1 MQLSE
6 FELIRKYFS
15 KSTNRTTPEIICGIG
30 DDAAVVSVPHGV
42 ELVVSMDTLISG
54 IHFPITSSPQ
64 DIGYKALAVN
74 LSDMAAMGAE
84 PRWITLALTMP
95 ENDETWLEKFMQ
107 GFNELVQQFSLD
119 LIGGDL
125 TCGPLSITIQIHGF
139 NLTGK
144 SIYRHGAQTGDLIYV
159 SGTLGDAGFALS
171 LLEDQSLLKNKY
183 HEYLL
188 QRLNR
193 PVPRIDL
200 GLALR
205 DIASS
210 AIDISDGLLAD
221 LGHILTASRKGATVM
236 VNQLP
241 LSAALK
247 EYKTENVLDIVLA
260 SGDDYELCFTVPP
273 ERRLNIDEIDPGD
286 CQLSYIGNITDKPG
300 IQWLQADNKEYSP
313 SARAYS
319 HF

>member
-1 MQLSE
+1 MPLSE

-15 KSTNRTTPEIICGIG
+15 KSTNKTPDIICGIG
-30 DDAAVVSVPHGV
+30 DDAAVVSVPHGM
-42 ELVVSMDTLISG
+42 ELVLSMDTLIAG
-54 IHFPITSSPQ
+54 VHFPVACSPQ

-74 LSDMAAMGAE
+74 LSDLAAMGAE
-84 PRWITLALTMP
+84 PRWVTLALTMP
-95 ENDETWLEKFMQ
+95 ENDETWLGKFME
-107 GFNELVQQFSLD
+107 GFNELAQQFNLD

-125 TCGPLSITIQIHGF
+125 TRGPLSITIQVHGF
-139 NLTGK
+139 NFTGK
-144 SIYRHGAQTGDLIYV
+144 SIYRYGAQTGDLIYV
-159 SGTLGDAGFALS
+159 SGTLGDAGLALS
-171 LLEDQSLLKNKY
+171 LLEDQSLFKNKY
-183 HEYLL
+183 HEYLM

-221 LGHILTASRKGATVM
+221 LEHILTASHKGAIVK
-236 VNQLP
+236 VDQLP
-241 LSAALK
+241 LSDALN
-247 EYKTENVLDIVLA
+247 EYKTENVIDVVLA

-273 ERRLNIDEIDPGD
+273 GRRPEIDRMNSVD
-286 CQLSYIGNITDKPG
+286 CQLGCIGTVTEQPG
-300 IQWLQADNKEYSP
+300 IQWLQSDNKPYTP
-313 SARAYS
+313 AGRAYA